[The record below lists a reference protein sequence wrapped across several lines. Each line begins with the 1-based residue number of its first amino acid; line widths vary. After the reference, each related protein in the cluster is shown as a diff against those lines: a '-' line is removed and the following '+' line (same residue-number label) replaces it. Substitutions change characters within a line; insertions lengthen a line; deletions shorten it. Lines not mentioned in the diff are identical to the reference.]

1 MRHLN
6 IAFAVCSLLLSQPI
20 LAQDN
25 AAKLHGA
32 WKLTSWKTQIVG
44 ESTPPVEVWGPNP
57 KGYLIFLPN
66 GRMIAY
72 TSAPGRKPP
81 INDAESAALLRTM
94 NAYTGKYTGRQP
106 KDKFTVKDP
115 ITADQVNWGDVN
127 VAFNPEKFGNF
138 VALKR

>member
-1 MRHLN
+1 MGILGCCAKREEIMRHLN

-94 NAYTGKYTGRQP
+94 NAYTGKYTIEG
-106 KDKFTVKDP
+106 DKWTTIVDLHHNE
-115 ITADQVNWGDVN
+115 IY
-127 VAFNPEKFGNF
+127 
-138 VALKR
+138 